1 MNINKIDETI
11 KLYKNYLRHNNQSKN
26 DFNDRKARIAYYQKF
41 NKESF
46 LKITEEDFIEF
57 IGKLWASSMY
67 GSKKYLVDQMIL
79 SNKGFDNL
87 KLILADFIYGKQD
100 LSSRWDKFLKEAK
113 FFGPSYMSEILGYIY
128 PNDYAL
134 ANNQVIKALD
144 YLEMP
149 KVPHY
154 NYQFT
159 GKKYL
164 EICDTVKHLAK
175 RLGDAGVDCE
185 NLLAVDYYLWEVTR
199 LTADKS
205 LNEIKTAEKP
215 ITNKEQEFIHK
226 EIIDKIVEIGGLL
239 GFEAKSEVKVGKGAI
254 VDAVWSINIGNMGQI
269 MYVFEVQTKGSIDS
283 LLLNLQKANNN
294 KSVQSIVAV
303 SDEVQLQKI
312 KNESEEIDTLKDLKL
327 WDYKDVLNVYDS
339 LNNAMTSINK
349 LGLVPKSF

>member
-1 MNINKIDETI
+1 M
-11 KLYKNYLRHNNQSKN
+11 RHNNQSKN
-26 DFNDRKARIAYYQKF
+26 DFSDRKARIAYYQKF

-57 IGKLWASSMY
+57 IGKLWVSSMY

-87 KLILADFIYGKQD
+87 KLILVDFIYGKQD

-134 ANNQVIKALD
+134 VNNQVIKALD

-175 RLGDAGVDCE
+175 RLGDVGVDCE
-185 NLLAVDYYLWEVTR
+185 NLLAVDYFVG
-199 LTADKS
+199 S
-205 LNEIKTAEKP
+205 
-215 ITNKEQEFIHK
+215 
-226 EIIDKIVEIGGLL
+226 DKIN
-239 GFEAKSEVKVGKGAI
+239 S
-254 VDAVWSINIGNMGQI
+254 
-269 MYVFEVQTKGSIDS
+269 
-283 LLLNLQKANNN
+283 
-294 KSVQSIVAV
+294 
-303 SDEVQLQKI
+303 
-312 KNESEEIDTLKDLKL
+312 
-327 WDYKDVLNVYDS
+327 
-339 LNNAMTSINK
+339 
-349 LGLVPKSF
+349 